1 MYWKAWEI
9 YAEIIVL
16 IQPFII
22 MTITNWS
29 ERMRIELSLSA
40 PIIHGVHTVSVD
52 ASGDP
57 KSILKP
63 DLFFLQ
69 AGASSNTT
77 LSHLLTQL
85 PPAPS
90 HTLRL
95 TTMQDRVVGSEA
107 GQACPQCGRS
117 FLRPVDLG
125 RHLRTHTGEKPFACP
140 HCSFRSAQSG
150 NVYRHIKMKHPELAV
165 AATH

>member
-1 MYWKAWEI
+1 
-9 YAEIIVL
+9 
-16 IQPFII
+16 

-29 ERMRIELSLSA
+29 ARMRTELCISSLH
-40 PIIHGVHTVSVD
+40 IHGVHTVCVD
-52 ASGDP
+52 ANGDP

-69 AGASSNTT
+69 AGASSNAT
-77 LSHLLTQL
+77 LSHLRRL
-85 PPAPS
+85 APQPT
-90 HTLRL
+90 HTLQL
-95 TTMQDRVVGSEA
+95 TGTLQGRGVASEG

-117 FLRPVDLG
+117 FLRLVDLG

-165 AATH
+165 AAIQ